1 MAALLQAFAPAGAA
15 SRATAR
21 ARRTRALAA
30 ALLAHC
36 PTPDF
41 EGSRLTWR
49 RRLNFQL
56 ARAERLASRARV
68 RAFPAILTI
77 DARNACNLR
86 CPHCVTGAR
95 KPGRPAAT
103 FSPALLERLLDELGR
118 YLLLV
123 EFGNWGE
130 PLLAPQL
137 PDLIAAAA
145 RRGIG
150 TIVATNLS
158 VPLDDRRAEALVAS
172 GLAVLGAAV
181 DGTRQE
187 SYEAYRRGGKLA
199 VVHAN
204 LERLILAKRT
214 LGSATPRLVWSFH
227 VFPHNEHE
235 IESARAEAARL
246 GVDFARTKGFVV
258 GADWDPKGRY
268 PFTFEARPGHRVE
281 PCHFLWERAV
291 VNPDGS
297 VAPCLGAISVEDDFG
312 RLDGRSFRAVW
323 NGARFQAARRLYRR
337 RPPAEH
343 NARLICAS
351 CPQTTLWH
359 DYLDHRGAGGS
370 EAAFRPALTAHM
382 GWNYF
387 FARIPPAPAAA
398 VSAGR

>member
-1 MAALLQAFAPAGAA
+1 MAALVQAFAPAGAA
-15 SRATAR
+15 ARATAR
-21 ARRTRALAA
+21 ARRTRALATV
-30 ALLAHC
+30 LLSHC
-36 PTPDF
+36 PTPRF

-56 ARAERLASRARV
+56 VRAERLTSRATV
-68 RAFPAILTI
+68 RGYPAILTI
-77 DARNACNLR
+77 DPRNTCNLR

-95 KPGRPAAT
+95 KPGRPAAS
-103 FSPALLERLLDELGR
+103 FSPAMLERLLDELGR

-137 PDLIAAAA
+137 PDLVAAAA

-150 TIVATNLS
+150 TIVASNLA

-181 DGTRQE
+181 DGMRQE
-187 SYEAYRRGGKLA
+187 SYEAYRRGGDLA

-204 LERLILAKRT
+204 LERLIRAKRR

-227 VFPHNEHE
+227 VFAHNEHE
-235 IESARAEAARL
+235 IEAARAEAARL
-246 GVDFARTKGFVV
+246 GVDFACSKGFVV
-258 GADWDPKGRY
+258 GTDWDPTGRY
-268 PFTFEARPGHRVE
+268 PFTFEARPGRRVE

-291 VNPDGS
+291 VHPDGS
-297 VAPCLGAISVEDDFG
+297 VAPCLGAFSTDDDFG
-312 RLDGRSFRAVW
+312 HLDGRSFRAVW
-323 NGARFQAARRLYRR
+323 NGARFQAARHLYRR

-343 NARLICAS
+343 SARLICAN

-359 DYLDHRGAGGS
+359 DYRDHRGAGGS
-370 EAAFRPALTAHM
+370 QAAFRPALTAHM

-387 FARIPPAPAAA
+387 FARIPSAPPARTTAED
-398 VSAGR
+398 